1 MRVMPRL
8 LSKITYCENTFQVPV
23 GSACWEC
30 LLGVPVGSACWECL
44 LGVPVG
50 SACWEVTLRL
60 RDVVLDSEQDRS
72 LGLSRVSWVVGRKA
86 LAFRFALFFLDI
98 LPEGTLS
105 PNT

>member
-23 GSACWEC
+23 G
-30 LLGVPVGSACWECL
+30 G
-44 LGVPVG
+44 
-50 SACWEVTLRL
+50 ACWEVTLRL

-72 LGLSRVSWVVGRKA
+72 SELSRVSWVVGRKA
-86 LAFRFALFFLDI
+86 LAFRFALFLDI

-105 PNT
+105 PDT